1 MQLTRCPKGHYYDKH
16 KYINCPMC
24 NEVVFSRRLRIERCE
39 NGHFYDKNKY
49 ESCPHC
55 ISMETDEDK
64 TFYWWDNQLMDKS
77 QITKFSIT
85 YGDLPIKHID
95 FNGIGLKKY
104 NRINGSR
111 DGWMNF
117 PDEFFDEKIFGL
129 YDEKID
135 EIKKFITSI
144 DIENWETD
152 DYIISNIKDNPPGFC
167 VNDSFSCE
175 FANGTKFY
183 CAYPPREEFN
193 KLIDFLEGIKE
204 FKCIGGDGINF
215 ETPIY
220 WESVKSKVISE
231 KITIKEDVFIGD
243 IVRLKST
250 GQIVEIVKK
259 NFTVKF
265 NGHFETVEFG
275 GKLINSDD
283 EGILLFSRAGIEK
296 KYSSDTVRLFKENK
310 LK

>member
-1 MQLTRCPKGHYYDKH
+1 MQLTRCTNGHYYDKH
-16 KYINCPMC
+16 KYNTCPMC
-24 NEVVFSRRLRIERCE
+24 NEVVSPRRLRIERCE
-39 NGHFYDKNKY
+39 NGHFFDKNKY

-55 ISMETDEDK
+55 ENAEIEEDK
-64 TFYWWDNQLMDKS
+64 TLYQWDNQLMDKS
-77 QITKFSIT
+77 QIIKFCIS
-85 YGDLPIKHID
+85 YGDFPIKCID
-95 FNGIGLKKY
+95 FYGIGLKKY

-193 KLIDFLEGIKE
+193 KLIDFLEEIKN
-204 FKCIGGDGINF
+204 FRYIGGSGINF

-220 WESVKSKVISE
+220 WELVKSKVISE
-231 KITIKEDVFIGD
+231 KITIKEDVSIGD
-243 IVRLKST
+243 IVKLKST

-265 NGHFETVEFG
+265 NGHLETVEFG

-283 EGILLFSRAGIEK
+283 EGVLLFSKAGIEK
-296 KYSSDTVRLFKENK
+296 KYSSDTVQLFKRNK

>member
-1 MQLTRCPKGHYYDKH
+1 MLLTRCSNGHYYDKH
-16 KYINCPMC
+16 KYKTCPMC
-24 NEVVFSRRLRIERCE
+24 NEVVSSRRLRIERCE
-39 NGHFYDKNKY
+39 NGHFFDKNKY
-49 ESCPHC
+49 DNCPHC
-55 ISMETDEDK
+55 ENAEVEEDK
-64 TFYWWDNQLMDKS
+64 TLYRWDNQIMDKS
-77 QITKFSIT
+77 QITKFSIG

-95 FNGIGLKKY
+95 FDGIGLKKY

-175 FANGTKFY
+175 FTNGTKFY
-183 CAYPPREEFN
+183 CAYPPREEFD
-193 KLIDFLEGIKE
+193 KLIDFLEGIRE
-204 FKCIGGDGINF
+204 FRCICGSGINF

-259 NFTVKF
+259 NFEIKF
-265 NGHFETVEFG
+265 NGHLETIEFG
-275 GKLINSDD
+275 GKLINSDN
-283 EGILLFSRAGIEK
+283 GNIVLFSKSSIEK

>member
-24 NEVVFSRRLRIERCE
+24 NEVVSSRRLRIERCE

-204 FKCIGGDGINF
+204 FRCIGGSGINF